1 MLLIENASAVYTM
14 SGDQQN
20 PLGAI
25 PKGEVVVDGNT
36 IHWVGKRKERPTEFN
51 ITQTIDAQG
60 GCVLPGLID
69 CHTHIPFAGDRAE
82 EFAMRARGAT
92 YAEIMQAGGGILNT
106 MKAVRDTHADQL
118 VQQATAVLD
127 AMLARGVTTVEGKS
141 GYGLSTASELKCLQ
155 VHQRLHDTHAV
166 DVCAT
171 FLGAHALPPE
181 YKDNIDD
188 YVDLVTE
195 EMLPAVKAQGIATA
209 CDIFI
214 EKGAFTPRHGA
225 QILGK
230 AKDLGF
236 QLKVHAEQLSHSGGA
251 QLAAEMGALSVSH
264 CEYVSDADLQLL
276 ADNQV
281 VCEVLATAQVF
292 LNSPQAIPGARMS
305 DAGVCMAV
313 GTDYNPGSA
322 NCADLHLAAGL
333 AITQCGLTAEE
344 ALLGM
349 TAHGAAALGLQ
360 DRGMLVS
367 GLKADCVVLSSPT
380 PFDLVYHWSHN
391 PVSAVIKDGALT
403 VEPRL

>member
-1 MLLIENASAVYTM
+1 MLLIDNTSAVYTM
-14 SGDQQN
+14 SGDKNN
-20 PLGAI
+20 PLGVI
-25 PKGEVVVDGNT
+25 PKGEVIIDGNT
-36 IHWVGKRKERPTEFN
+36 IHWVGKSKERPKEFN

-127 AMLARGVTTVEGKS
+127 AMLARGVTTVEGK
-141 GYGLSTASELKCLQ
+141 AVMAFPPVSELKCLQ
-155 VHQRLHDTHAV
+155 VHQRLHDTHAM

-214 EKGAFTPRHGA
+214 EKGFYPQTRRCKFWAKPKIWDFNSKSTPSNFRA
-225 QILGK
+225 VV
-230 AKDLGF
+230 APSWPPRW
-236 QLKVHAEQLSHSGGA
+236 AP
-251 QLAAEMGALSVSH
+251 LA
-264 CEYVSDADLQLL
+264 
-276 ADNQV
+276 
-281 VCEVLATAQVF
+281 
-292 LNSPQAIPGARMS
+292 
-305 DAGVCMAV
+305 
-313 GTDYNPGSA
+313 
-322 NCADLHLAAGL
+322 
-333 AITQCGLTAEE
+333 
-344 ALLGM
+344 
-349 TAHGAAALGLQ
+349 
-360 DRGMLVS
+360 
-367 GLKADCVVLSSPT
+367 
-380 PFDLVYHWSHN
+380 
-391 PVSAVIKDGALT
+391 
-403 VEPRL
+403 